1 MSERLCPNHL
11 SVADERF
18 VHLQLGL
25 YLHRQSPNEPIP
37 PASAPPQLGRP
48 GTGGPQDSTGASYGA
63 GSGVL
68 FEPASFSSSASGS
81 SFLATSPVPVIHSFA
96 SMHPHAAGSA
106 PSASRRL
113 QTANLSAAAAAPAV
127 RGPALTFR
135 DERRSVKLWFSI
147 TACSSLGTAL
157 TRFSSTPEVFAAQQ
171 SYGWRS
177 SSLRTEE
184 YISPAEGF
192 VPEEDTLVW
201 SGQLDE
207 DRLKCLRAT
216 VSTRASPATLS
227 SAFGSPVPLLPVSP
241 GRPRSRLIL

>member
-1 MSERLCPNHL
+1 VQP
-11 SVADERF
+11 
-18 VHLQLGL
+18 QLGL

-37 PASAPPQLGRP
+37 QASAPPQLGRP
-48 GTGGPQDSTGASYGA
+48 TAGGLQETTSAPHGA
-63 GSGVL
+63 GSSAL
-68 FEPASFSSSASGS
+68 FEPASFSLSVSGS
-81 SFLATSPVPVIHSFA
+81 SFLATSPAPVVHSFA
-96 SMHPHAAGSA
+96 ALHPHAAGSA

-113 QTANLSAAAAAPAV
+113 QTANLSAAAAAPPV
-127 RGPALTFR
+127 RGPVLAFR

-157 TRFSSTPEVFAAQQ
+157 TRFSSTPEVFATNQ
-171 SYGWRS
+171 SFGWRS

-216 VSTRASPATLS
+216 VSDLVEAAAVRPPCLS
-227 SAFGSPVPLLPVSP
+227 VG
-241 GRPRSRLIL
+241 